1 MSNNSKVEAQQGNKQ
16 QATNGTRA
24 QGNNTQANDKI
35 SVKFNFAEVQKFVQF
50 EFPRKFCLI
59 ELRYTFAK
67 VLDLDLF
74 GRQLE
79 FSLVKSPSER
89 KKLDELKS
97 LNDQDLTENH
107 YEIEVK
113 MTEYGA

>member
-1 MSNNSKVEAQQGNKQ
+1 MNNNSQVEAQQSNRQ
-16 QATNGTRA
+16 SAPNGPRA
-24 QGNNTQANDKI
+24 QGANAQANEKI

-79 FSLVKSPSER
+79 FSLVKSPNER

-97 LNDQDLTENH
+97 LQDQDLTENH
-107 YEIEVK
+107 YEIEVR